1 MISSCLPLQHTLS
14 FMLSYFDQL
23 INTDTQTQ
31 THTHTIIIII
41 IIIIIISN
49 KSIDSSAP
57 VTLLQT
63 ID

>member
-1 MISSCLPLQHTLS
+1 
-14 FMLSYFDQL
+14 MLSYFDQL